1 MSYSIREGS
10 IDSERYIEFLKQLL
24 RGRDRPLILVAD
36 RASFHKSKQV
46 RDFVRSSRTKIR
58 VFFLPKH
65 APERNPDEQ
74 VWEEIKDNNIGR
86 RLIKNKADSKA
97 KLSSALKSLQHNT
110 KRIQSF
116 FQLADTQYARQQC
129 PNNC

>member
-65 APERNPDEQ
+65 APE
-74 VWEEIKDNNIGR
+74 
-86 RLIKNKADSKA
+86 
-97 KLSSALKSLQHNT
+97 
-110 KRIQSF
+110 
-116 FQLADTQYARQQC
+116 
-129 PNNC
+129 